1 MTEPTRPANAPR
13 PADLERPEDGARS
26 ADGPHFAEVP
36 RLADVLDRQRDEER
50 ERAIRALLMRPLLT
64 EGDPALALVRR
75 HGEYLRDWF
84 GRETG
89 WTLRIERGCV
99 RLYKRPAST
108 GDRTRGLPGFDR
120 DRYVLLC
127 LACAALERADL
138 QITLRAL
145 GERLLEAV
153 ADPELAAR
161 GFSFTLEPMRERRAL
176 VQVCRFLLD
185 SGVLARVAGDE
196 EAYVNRSGDVLYDV
210 NRRVLAALP
219 ASARGASWI
228 ETSLATEGPLAAA
241 ASLDARLTALAEEYV
256 PDSVEGRRTAARH
269 GIARRLL
276 DDPVLYHDELTDDE
290 RQYLAS
296 QRGPMS
302 ARLAQGA
309 GLEAELRAEG
319 IALVDPESE
328 LSDEQMPSVGTEG
341 HATLLVAEYLAEA
354 AGAEARG
361 LEAEAAADHARRT
374 GIAPGQAR
382 PPATAAGR
390 PRLHSLPEIAA
401 FLREAADRYGR
412 YWRKAAREPGAETEL
427 AALAIERLERLKL
440 VRRVGEAIEPRPA
453 LFRYAV
459 REAELRPQRGLL

>member
-1 MTEPTRPANAPR
+1 VTDRTSSTDAPHA
-13 PADLERPEDGARS
+13 ADVSRF
-26 ADGPHFAEVP
+26 ADVP

-50 ERAIRALLMRPLLT
+50 ERAVRALLMRPLLAD
-64 EGDPALALVRR
+64 GDPSLALVRR
-75 HGEYLRDWF
+75 HVEYLRDWF

-89 WTLRIERGCV
+89 WTLRIERGCA
-99 RLYKRPAST
+99 RLYKRPAAT
-108 GDRTRGLPGFDR
+108 DDRTRGLPNFDR

-127 LACAALERADL
+127 LACAVLERADL

-153 ADPELAAR
+153 ADPELAVR
-161 GFSFTLEPMRERRAL
+161 GFSFTLEPIRERRAL

-185 SGVLARVAGDE
+185 TGVLARVAGDE

-228 ETSLATEGPLAAA
+228 ETAPSAEAPANTTANTTAAN
-241 ASLDARLTALAEEYV
+241 LDARLAALVEEYV

-269 GIARRLL
+269 GVARRML
-276 DDPVLYHDELTDDE
+276 DDPVVYHDELTDDE

-309 GLEAELRAEG
+309 GLEPELRAEG

-354 AGAEARG
+354 ASGEARPV
-361 LEAEAAADHARRT
+361 ESEAAPDE
-374 GIAPGQAR
+374 AR
-382 PPATAAGR
+382 PAEIGGGQ

-427 AALAIERLERLKL
+427 AAQAIERLERLKL

-459 REAELRPQRGLL
+459 REAQLRPQRGLL